1 MGTAAPLLHVRIEPS
16 ELPENTQP
24 EGIPVVVEEHAIP
37 SAQAAPAPAIEPS
50 DLPLETIDEDTG
62 DTESS
67 LEGWDAVRPDD
78 LSGQLDSMLAEA
90 GPDTLEESP
99 IPELEPLE

>member
-1 MGTAAPLLHVRIEPS
+1 MSTPS
-16 ELPENTQP
+16 RLPRPRQ
-24 EGIPVVVEEHAIP
+24 HLR
-37 SAQAAPAPAIEPS
+37 SSPS

-90 GPDTLEESP
+90 GPDTLEEIP

>member
-1 MGTAAPLLHVRIEPS
+1 MRIEPS

-37 SAQAAPAPAIEPS
+37 SAEAAPAPAIEPS